1 MTASTMAPEANRK
14 KKIITTAASALIW
27 LAAWQLSAVLIGQEL
42 FLASPLSVLKSL
54 SGLLQKAEFYNT
66 VGYSLLRILTGFF
79 AAAVFGSVLSV
90 IAYKLP
96 FFETFFSPFMGA
108 VKAAP
113 VASFVV
119 LALLAVGS
127 KNLAA
132 LISFLMVFPV
142 FYTSLLSGMKSVD
155 KERFEAAEVFGM
167 LRRDRFRFI
176 YLPYVAPHLKSA
188 CQVGM
193 GLSWKAGISA
203 EVIGIT
209 SGSIGGKL
217 YEAKLFLETAEL
229 LAYTLVVVL
238 LSLLLEKLLALLIC
252 AMEKILTK

>member
-1 MTASTMAPEANRK
+1 M
-14 KKIITTAASALIW
+14 
-27 LAAWQLSAVLIGQEL
+27 
-42 FLASPLSVLKSL
+42 
-54 SGLLQKAEFYNT
+54 
-66 VGYSLLRILTGFF
+66 
-79 AAAVFGSVLSV
+79 
-90 IAYKLP
+90 
-96 FFETFFSPFMGA
+96 
-108 VKAAP
+108 
-113 VASFVV
+113 V

-132 LISFLMVFPV
+132 LIAFLMVFPV

-217 YEAKLFLETAEL
+217 YESKLFLETAEL

-252 AMEKILTK
+252 ATEKALTK

>member
-1 MTASTMAPEANRK
+1 MACR
-14 KKIITTAASALIW
+14 
-27 LAAWQLSAVLIGQEL
+27 LAAFLSSHRAGA
-42 FLASPLSVLKSL
+42 FFSLAHLRFKSL
-54 SGLLQKAEFYNT
+54 WGLLQNAQFYNT
-66 VGYSLLRILTGFF
+66 VLYSLLRILTGFF
-79 AAAVFGSVLSV
+79 AAAVFGSLLSV
-90 IAYKLP
+90 IAYKLS
-96 FFETFFSPFMGA
+96 FLETFFSPFMGA

-127 KNLAA
+127 KNLSA

-176 YLPYVAPHLKSA
+176 YLPYVTPHLKSA

-193 GLSWKAGISA
+193 GLAWKAGISA

-217 YEAKLFLETAEL
+217 YESKLFLETAEL

-252 AMEKILTK
+252 AAERALTK